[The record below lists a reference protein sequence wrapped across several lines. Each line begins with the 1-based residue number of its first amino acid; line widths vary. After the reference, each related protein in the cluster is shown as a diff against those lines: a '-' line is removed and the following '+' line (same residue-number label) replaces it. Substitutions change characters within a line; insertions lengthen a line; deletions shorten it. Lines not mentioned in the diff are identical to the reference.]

1 MSQLNSPSLPVSHC
15 SSSLFVLVLQLQT
28 TSNQS
33 QSASAINGAFE
44 FEATSKQNQDPLEVC
59 YPDQQWI
66 DYDGTSYIFMR
77 QQYHTQCVDKKQ
89 QPFEY
94 GAFMGYYTTGEPCA
108 DACVKGDNTS
118 QLKGCYPK
126 DR

>member
-1 MSQLNSPSLPVSHC
+1 MQLSTAFALLTTAAAVSIA
-15 SSSLFVLVLQLQT
+15 STSAAET

-44 FEATSKQNQDPLEVC
+44 FEVTSKQNQDPLEVC

-66 DYDGTSYIFMR
+66 DYDGTSYIFKR

-108 DACVKGDNTS
+108 DACVRGDSRS
-118 QLKGCYPK
+118 QLKGCNPK